1 MIGIIVS
8 GGISFLVVI
17 FSTLIGVNFFKSRNI
32 GQEIQEELNFHDH
45 KKGTPTMG
53 GIFIVFGTIAGYTLS
68 HINFWTIGEGFKVE
82 LTSMNFNVMLLF
94 GLSFLMAL
102 VGLID
107 DLLKVKAGRNLGF
120 KPSQKITF
128 QLLIGIISAY
138 YFMVLDYDSNFYFFS
153 GLGFDIGIGKWL
165 IIIFFIIGITN
176 SVNFTDGLDG
186 LVAGSSAISFGGI
199 LIISFWIYRHPSYY
213 SKFIGQDF
221 LTVELSL
228 LISAVAGA
236 CLGFLWWNTN
246 PAKIIMG
253 DVGSHFL
260 GSLFPLILFALGADG
275 LIFFFCFLFIL
286 EGVSV
291 VIQIVS
297 FKYRQKRVFKMAP
310 IHHHFEMNNWAETT
324 IIVRFWIING
334 IAVVIG
340 LGLFYADYVLFGQ

>member
-8 GGISFLVVI
+8 GGISFLVVL

-32 GQEIQEELNFHDH
+32 GQQIQKEVDFHDH

-53 GIFIVFGTIAGYTLS
+53 GLFIVFGTFAGYSLA

-82 LTSMNFNVMLLF
+82 ITSMNLNVLLIF
-94 GLSFLMAL
+94 VLSLLMAL
-102 VGLID
+102 VGLFD
-107 DLLKVKAGRNLGF
+107 DLLKVKAGRNLGL
-120 KPSQKITF
+120 KPSQKF
-128 QLLIGIISAY
+128 SLQFLVSLIGVY
-138 YFMVLDYDSNFYFFS
+138 YFIYLNYESSFYFFS
-153 GLGFDIGIGKWL
+153 GLGFDIGIAKWIL
-165 IIIFFIIGITN
+165 VIFFIVGITN

-199 LIISFWIYRHPSYY
+199 LIISFWIYRHPEYY
-213 SKFIGQDF
+213 SKFIGNDF
-221 LTVELSL
+221 LTVEISL

-253 DVGSHFL
+253 DVGSHFI
-260 GSLFPLILFALGADG
+260 GALFPLILLALGTDG

-286 EGVSV
+286 EGISV
-291 VIQIVS
+291 VIQILS
-297 FKYRQKRVFKMAP
+297 FKYRKKRVFKMAP
-310 IHHHFEMNNWAETT
+310 VHHHFEMNNWAETT

-334 IAVVIG
+334 IAVVVG

>member
-17 FSTLIGVNFFKSRNI
+17 ISTLIGVNYFKSRNI
-32 GQEIQEELNFHDH
+32 GQEIQEEVNFHEH

-53 GIFIVFGTIAGYTLS
+53 GLFIVFGTLVGYTFS

-82 LTSMNFNVMLLF
+82 LTSININVFFIF
-94 GLSFLMAL
+94 GIALLMAL
-102 VGLID
+102 VGFID
-107 DLLKVKAGRNLGF
+107 DFLKVKAGRNLGLT
-120 KPSQKITF
+120 PSQKF
-128 QLLIGIISAY
+128 SLQFLVGLLSAY
-138 YFMVLDYDSNFYFFS
+138 YFNYLDYDSKFYFFS
-153 GLGFDIGIGKWL
+153 GLGIEVGIIKWL
-165 IIIFFIIGITN
+165 IVIFFIIGITN

-199 LIISFWIYRHPSYY
+199 LIISFWIYRHPEYY
-213 SKFIGQDF
+213 IKFIGQDF
-221 LTVELSL
+221 LTVEISL

-260 GSLFPLILFALGADG
+260 GALFPLILFALGADG

-291 VIQIVS
+291 VIQIIS
-297 FKYRQKRVFKMAP
+297 FKYRKKRIFKMAP
-310 IHHHFEMNNWAETT
+310 IHHHFEMSNWAETT

>member
-17 FSTLIGVNFFKSRNI
+17 FSTLIGVNFFRSRNI
-32 GQEIQEELNFHDH
+32 GQEIQEEVNFHDH

-53 GIFIVFGTIAGYTLS
+53 GLFIVFGTFAGYSLS

-82 LTSMNFNVMLLF
+82 LTSMNVNVISLF
-94 GLSFLMAL
+94 VLAFLMAM
-102 VGLID
+102 VGFVD
-107 DLLKVKAGRNLGF
+107 DYLKVKAGRNLGL
-120 KPSQKITF
+120 KPSQKF
-128 QLLIGIISAY
+128 ALQFLIGCFSAY
-138 YFMVLDYDSNFYFFS
+138 YFIFLNYDSNFYFFS
-153 GLGFDIGIGKWL
+153 GLGFDIGNIKWL

-213 SKFIGQDF
+213 SKFIVDDF

-260 GSLFPLILFALGADG
+260 GALFPLILFSLGADG

-291 VIQIVS
+291 VAQILS

-310 IHHHFEMNNWAETT
+310 IHHHFEMSNWAETT